1 MTQTPKD
8 MLKSRLATGAISIEE
23 YRQLLAEISDES
35 DSLIKERNS
44 NQNGSG
50 LDAGILL
57 GEFEDLKL
65 FENCIAYKG
74 CEYAL
79 SDVTSV
85 RGGQSSRS
93 FNLVPTEKSSSL
105 SVFFVSGNTVRL
117 SENRILFGNKR
128 HEAIG
133 RILSLLRNITFNHR
147 MTNLVKK
154 LALNGQIELYKPIVG
169 SGESVV
175 LRKDGMVVTTSISI
189 NLKQAKATGTFGLG
203 SEWRS
208 LNYVNHETN
217 PYEVILSDKRGTF
230 GALIPRGALRFVP
243 YIEDVDIVH
252 ALLAWMA
259 EPGNQLTK

>member
-1 MTQTPKD
+1 MK
-8 MLKSRLATGAISIEE
+8 
-23 YRQLLAEISDES
+23 ES
-35 DSLIKERNS
+35 
-44 NQNGSG
+44 
-50 LDAGILL
+50 LL

-65 FENCIAYKG
+65 FENCIVYKG
-74 CEYAL
+74 CRHAL

-93 FNLVPTEKSSSL
+93 FKFVPTEKSSSL
-105 SVFFVSGNTVRL
+105 CIFLVSGNTLRL
-117 SENRILFGNKR
+117 SENRVLFGSKR

-133 RILSLLRNITFNHR
+133 RMLSLLRKVTFNYR
-147 MTNLVKK
+147 MANLVKK

-169 SGESVV
+169 SRESIV
-175 LRKDGMVVTTSISI
+175 LRKDGIVATTSISI

-208 LNYVNHETN
+208 LNHVSHETN
-217 PYEVILSDKRGTF
+217 PYEVILSDKRGAFRTF
-230 GALIPRGALRFVP
+230 IPRGALRFVP